1 MSVFVDSD
9 VEIIDINDVTWSIRV
24 NENFKRF
31 SSVEQITFTSSNA
44 YTISDSTY
52 TMVAQYSHRTFF
64 VDTSSGTADCTITLP
79 DPASNINKGKE
90 LIFIRKDGTAPDTVG
105 QKILFAVSGSTT
117 LQGASGKTD
126 MEKKAGLR
134 MVITSD
140 GTKWY
145 GISTDG

>member
-1 MSVFVDSD
+1 MSVFVNSD
-9 VEIIDINDVTWSIRV
+9 VEIIDINNVAWSNIV

-31 SSVEQITFTSSNA
+31 SSVEQITFTG
-44 YTISDSTY
+44 SDSYIILDTTY

-64 VDTSSGTADCTITLP
+64 VDTSSRSADCTITLP

-90 LIFIRKDGTAPDTVG
+90 LIFIRLDNT
-105 QKILFAVSGSTT
+105 QKILFSVTGSTT

-126 MEKKAGLR
+126 MEKEVGLK
-134 MVITSD
+134 MVITSN

-145 GISTDG
+145 GISEDN